1 MTTPPANRT
10 PLPRAALVTIA
21 ADGSKRSIPFQ
32 YIPESLRRTLEPNTV
47 GGQPG
52 LRAQAV
58 RFAGAPVETITLE
71 CLFAAADGLDSG
83 DSVTAQNGVGPA
95 LAALALLVYPST
107 AAVQAAQTLLDAG
120 QIEIAPAV
128 ADRLLFVWGTQ
139 RVIPCSV
146 TAFAVTEQLYDSNLT
161 PVLASVSLSLRAMS
175 YSDVDATSPT
185 FNDFLV
191 YQRGLERMA
200 QSAYGATPPGL
211 SA

>member
-21 ADGSKRSIPFQ
+21 ANQTKHSIPFQ

-58 RFAGAPVETITLE
+58 RFAGAPMETITLE
-71 CLFAAADGLDSG
+71 CLFSAADGLDSG
-83 DSVTAQNGVGPA
+83 DSVTAQYGVAPA

-107 AAVQAAQTLLDAG
+107 AAVQAAQNLLDAG
-120 QIEIAPAV
+120 QIEVAPAV
-128 ADRLLFVWGTQ
+128 ADRLLFVWGAQ

-175 YSDVDATSPT
+175 YSDVDAGSPT

-191 YQRGLERMA
+191 YQRGLERIA
-200 QSAYGATPPGL
+200 QSAYGAMPPGL
-211 SA
+211 SV